1 MGIDLESED
10 ERVYKWGPPVIL
22 DEVMCFVY
30 MLVHIYRHTGGSK
43 ILSSSSEQRGQH
55 LKGSSVFL
63 SFVVVGECPSC

>member
-30 MLVHIYRHTGGSK
+30 MLVHGYTG
-43 ILSSSSEQRGQH
+43 IQE
-55 LKGSSVFL
+55 
-63 SFVVVGECPSC
+63 VVKFYLPRQNREAST